1 VRNLVVIL
9 ATLFVLPIPAT
20 CLSSQFFITLGPEVR
35 YVNGHSTYHISFDSP
50 WASGGHGESELEFPL
65 DNFMAGIHVMAGTRH
80 ETGGTRTGGRL
91 RMSLLGVVDKDAG
104 IMKDSDWIE
113 NDAALPGG
121 VAHEG
126 RDLYTESD
134 ARLRGTIFDIK
145 YAYNF
150 RCDQSWTLG
159 PMLGFR
165 YHQFKYDI
173 YGYRGIYW
181 TTPVYGEGKVLE
193 YEVTYKIPYIGVTG
207 EGLIGD
213 KHQFRFVWSFGYSN
227 WTQVRDRDDH
237 ILRYKLSEGECEG
250 KSYLINV
257 GLDWN
262 FLPQWILSVGAEYV
276 DIDTTGK
283 QHQRF
288 YAGPS
293 AGTTYDVDDRI
304 SSSLLSGMVTVL
316 YEF

>member
-1 VRNLVVIL
+1 VRNLALIL
-9 ATLFVLPIPAT
+9 AMLFFLLTPAT
-20 CLSSQFFITLGPEVR
+20 CLSSQFFITVGPEVR
-35 YVNGHSTYHISFDSP
+35 YINGHSTYHISFDSS

-65 DNFMAGIHVMAGTRH
+65 DNFMAGMHVVAGGRH
-80 ETGGTRTGGRL
+80 ETGGTQARGRL
-91 RMSLLGVVDKDAG
+91 SMSLLGVVNKDAG

-113 NDAALPGG
+113 NDAAFGEAP
-121 VAHEG
+121 HEG

-134 ARLRGTIFDIK
+134 ARLKGTIFDIE
-145 YAYNF
+145 YAYYF
-150 RCDQSWTLG
+150 RCNQSWTLG

-173 YGYRGIYW
+173 YGYRGFYW

-193 YEVTYKIPYIGVTG
+193 YEVTYKIPYIGLTG
-207 EGLIGD
+207 EALIGY
-213 KHQFRFVWSFGYSN
+213 KHQFRFVWSFGYSD
-227 WTQVRDRDDH
+227 WTEVRDRDDH

-250 KSYLINV
+250 ESYLSNV

-262 FLPQWILSVGAEYV
+262 FLPHWILSVGAEYV
-276 DIDTTGK
+276 DIEATGT

-288 YAGPS
+288 YAGAS
-293 AGTTYDVDDRI
+293 AGTTYNVNDRV
-304 SSSLLSGMVTVL
+304 SSSLLSGMVRVL

>member
-35 YVNGHSTYHISFDSP
+35 YVNGHSTYHINFDSP

-65 DNFMAGIHVMAGTRH
+65 HNFMAGIHVMAGTRH
-80 ETGGTRTGGRL
+80 ETGGTQTGGRFSL
-91 RMSLLGVVDKDAG
+91 SLLGVVDKDAG

-113 NDAALPGG
+113 NDAAFGETP
-121 VAHEG
+121 HEG

-134 ARLRGTIFDIK
+134 ARLRGAIFDIE
-145 YAYNF
+145 YAYYF
-150 RCDQSWTLG
+150 KCDQSWTLG

-193 YEVTYKIPYIGVTG
+193 YEVTYKIPYIGLTG
-207 EGLIGD
+207 EGLIGN
-213 KHQFRFVWSFGYSN
+213 KHQFRFVWSFGYSD
-227 WTQVRDRDDH
+227 WTEVTDRDDH

-250 KSYLINV
+250 EAYLINV

-262 FLPQWILSVGAEYV
+262 FLPQWILSVGAEYM
-276 DIDTTGK
+276 DIDTTGT

-288 YAGPS
+288 YAGSS
-293 AGTTYDVDDRI
+293 AGTTYNVDDRI
-304 SSSLLSGMVTVL
+304 SSSLLSGMVRVL